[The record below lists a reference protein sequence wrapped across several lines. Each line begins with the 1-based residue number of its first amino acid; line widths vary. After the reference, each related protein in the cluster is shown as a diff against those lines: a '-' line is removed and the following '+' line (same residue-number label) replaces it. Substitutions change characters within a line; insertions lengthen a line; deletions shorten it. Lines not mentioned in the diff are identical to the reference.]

1 MINSKI
7 LISVVIVLAI
17 GVAAAGYQIS
27 QTPNLWE
34 LSDLQSQTPTQ
45 DGQSSTGSSDEVQGQ
60 TSDSQA
66 SSGSDQESTSGSG
79 DNGGS
84 NVQISSSKAKSIA
97 EAEIDSTTGASAG
110 TPELK
115 TIDGKKVYYVS
126 VNKNGKSEGYF
137 IIDAKTGE
145 IIEGAGG
152 AP

>member
-34 LSDLQSQTPTQ
+34 LSDTQSQTPTQ
-45 DGQSSTGSSDEVQGQ
+45 DDQQSSGSTDEVQGQ
-60 TSDSQA
+60 TSDSQS
-66 SSGSDQESTSGSG
+66 SSGSDQGSTSSGSS

-84 NVQISSSKAKSIA
+84 DVQISSSKAKNIA
-97 EAEIDSTTGASAG
+97 EGYIEQDGATAG

-115 TIDGKKVYYVS
+115 TIDGKKIYV
-126 VNKNGKSEGYF
+126 VPIEMNGSNVGEIY
-137 IIDAKTGE
+137 IDPKTGE
-145 IIEGAGG
+145 NLGGAGG